1 MEVKILRH
9 LNPIIPHDTST
20 STTTI
25 NNNNIVSLK
34 DCFPGLTTT
43 TTTTTI
49 HHKMT
54 YTDLYLGY
62 SPLCD
67 TDLHQIIRSPQQ
79 LSTDHIKFFLYQLL
93 RGIKY
98 LHSAGIV
105 HRDLKP
111 SNLLLNANC
120 DLVICDLGLAAS
132 ASSTTSTTNDK
143 LANTGEYVVT
153 RWYRAPELLI
163 SCGSYTTATDMYS
176 VGCIFAE
183 MLGRKPLFPG
193 NNHLH
198 QLNLIFKVIG
208 TPSLT
213 VTDNNN
219 SNHVLRRY
227 LESSVPYTPPAKL
240 DRIFPHAPP
249 AALDLLSEMLSF
261 DPEHRPTAEQ
271 ALQHPF
277 LASLHDPSDEP
288 CCSQGVFNK
297 EGFDYLGATMGQVR
311 EELWKEMC
319 WYRPELE
326 SIIIS

>member
-9 LNPIIPHDTST
+9 LNPIIHGD
-20 STTTI
+20 TTI
-25 NNNNIVSLK
+25 NKNIVSLK
-34 DCFPGLTTT
+34 DCFPGLITNNNNDNS
-43 TTTTTI
+43 I

-79 LSTDHIKFFLYQLL
+79 LSNEHIKFFLYQLL

-98 LHSAGIV
+98 LHSADIV

-111 SNLLLNANC
+111 SNLLVNANC
-120 DLVICDLGLAAS
+120 DLVICDLGLAGS
-132 ASSTTSTTNDK
+132 ASSTTSDK
-143 LANTGEYVVT
+143 LANAGEYVVT

-193 NNHLH
+193 NGYLH

-208 TPSLT
+208 TPT
-213 VTDNNN
+213 TFTDSTSNNN
-219 SNHVLRRY
+219 NHVLRKY
-227 LESSVPYTPPAKL
+227 LESSVPYTPPAQL

-249 AALDLLSEMLSF
+249 AALDLLSRMLSF
-261 DPEHRPTAEQ
+261 HPEHRPTAEQ

-277 LASLHDPSDEP
+277 LAGLHDPSDEP
-288 CCSQGVFNK
+288 CCPNGVFNRE

-319 WYRPELE
+319 WYNPQLDN
-326 SIIIS
+326 IIIS